1 MINLENEI
9 SFDPKSLPEPVC
21 ISWIVTSYL
30 QARIV
35 SNWYFLCHLLW
46 GSMNRAIETKADHED
61 PPIHNES
68 GSRNISTKGPRCVD
82 YQPNFIWSATVTP
95 PTLNLLEPD
104 QGKFNTRK
112 LSLPRKEIFRSTL
125 WSQLWECHLISTL
138 RMSPA
143 DRLLLAGHG
152 AAGHVEK
159 PHRRLRVHSEMQE
172 ERHRLSREQ
181 GKS

>member
-1 MINLENEI
+1 MYQLNSYVIPASKNCQQLI
-9 SFDPKSLPEPVC
+9 FSVSL
-21 ISWIVTSYL
+21 
-30 QARIV
+30 
-35 SNWYFLCHLLW
+35 LLW

-61 PPIHNES
+61 PPIHNKP
-68 GSRNISTKGPRCVD
+68 GSRHINTKGPRPKICD
-82 YQPNFIWSATVTP
+82 YQPDFIWSATVTP

-104 QGKFNTRK
+104 QGKRNTRK
-112 LSLPRKEIFRSTL
+112 LSLPRKETFRSTL

-159 PHRRLRVHSEMQE
+159 PHRRLWVHCEMQE
-172 ERHRLSREQ
+172 ERNRLSGEQ
-181 GKS
+181 GKN